1 MFLLYDDVKMHVNAP
16 NVTAGGRQVVCAAS
30 ADRQARAQTPELP
43 ACELTHGVAAAFD
56 SMMQWRLRRGKRAR
70 SWMSFPPQLKR
81 SSRWQSG
88 RCRSRGTADGL
99 GVKTLRLYPPHG
111 SPQPGVSAS
120 PPASPVMTVGAISH
134 TSVRHERED
143 FSRWDTKPRSERGC
157 RNIYI
162 FLKGASSIFVLPCWT
177 MAERTSSGL
186 LTMMLEPTPAVAMT
200 LPAEVREKLAELEL
214 ELSEGKKNFPT
225 ASFIMRGSYLP
236 GPPPFTQTS
245 RLVRRNEPATALPSH
260 PHLELLQLVSE
271 EGSSACDSF
280 RNKTWSR
287 EQTCLIGS
295 LYPDSSCTDTPMLL
309 FEWSLSTTPELLRV
323 SHANFL
329 LILIENF
336 RKMFKK
342 HPLMKLFT

>member
-1 MFLLYDDVKMHVNAP
+1 MWQQEAGKLYAQHQQTGRHAHKHRSCPRASSRTGSRLPSTVWCNGDCAVGRERGVEWVSLHSWSGAAADSRDAAGPEGLRTDWESKLCAYIRHMEALSQVCLLALQL
-16 NVTAGGRQVVCAAS
+16 ALSWRLEQF
-30 ADRQARAQTPELP
+30 
-43 ACELTHGVAAAFD
+43 LTHLCDTREKIFLAETQNQG
-56 SMMQWRLRRGKRAR
+56 RRE
-70 SWMSFPPQLKR
+70 
-81 SSRWQSG
+81 
-88 RCRSRGTADGL
+88 
-99 GVKTLRLYPPHG
+99 V
-111 SPQPGVSAS
+111 
-120 PPASPVMTVGAISH
+120 VG
-134 TSVRHERED
+134 
-143 FSRWDTKPRSERGC
+143 
-157 RNIYI
+157 IYI